1 MPRLTRAW
9 KAILLVAVGAVAG
22 GAAFAVASVPDSSG
36 LIHVC
41 YAITKPVNGDQPV
54 PNVAEPNVI
63 VIDPSAGQS
72 CSDLRGGASDWQAL
86 TIDQTGIQ
94 GPAGPSGTPGTQG
107 TAGLPGLTGAQGIA
121 GPQIALPTTNSAIVG
136 QVTLKPPHQGTVGSK
151 APAGISFD
159 ALSVTLNGKSSHGS
173 LTVVKLLDT
182 SSPQLLQGLTTDSV
196 FPTGTILLD
205 GPNSKSD
212 THYTL
217 AGVVIKESKLTGAGG
232 AKTQTLTLAYQKI
245 EIQK

>member
-1 MPRLTRAW
+1 MLRLTRAW
-9 KAILLVAVGAVAG
+9 KAVLLVAVGVAAG

-41 YAITKPVNGDQPV
+41 YAVTKPVNGEQPV
-54 PNVAEPNVI
+54 PTLETSNVA

-86 TIDQTGIQ
+86 TINQTGVQ

-107 TAGLPGLTGAQGIA
+107 PVGLQGLAGAQGIA
-121 GPQIALPTTNSAIVG
+121 GPQIALPTTNSAVVG
-136 QVTLKPPHQGTVGSK
+136 QVTLKSQHQGTVGSK
-151 APAGISFD
+151 TPAGISFD
-159 ALSVTLNGKSSHGS
+159 ALSVTLNNKSKHGS
-173 LTVVKLLDT
+173 LTIVKQVDT
-182 SSPQLLQGLTTDSV
+182 SNPQLLQGLTDDSV
-196 FPTGTILLD
+196 FPSGTILLD

-217 AGVVIKESKLTGAGG
+217 AGVVIKESKIAGVGG
-232 AKTQTLTLAYQKI
+232 AETQTLTLAYQKI